1 MGTQTEITNIRRQV
15 EALRQ
20 ELLGLNGTI
29 NRYMN
34 REEVAEYIDSTAA
47 TIAVMTSRREIPHIK
62 RGRRVLYD
70 RQAIDAW
77 LAAQRVEPL
86 EVA

>member
-70 RQAIDAW
+70 RQAIDSW
-77 LAAQRVEPL
+77 LAAQRVEPV

>member
-20 ELLGLNGTI
+20 ELLGLKGTI

-70 RQAIDAW
+70 RQAIDSW
-77 LAAQRVEPL
+77 LAAQRVEPV